1 MLLRKHTSYQRQP
14 RARSLIRTCAAK
26 ASPSVGIV
34 GAGSVGSAIASS
46 LIHKNIAHNIKLT
59 DINMDMCEGVAL
71 DLQDEAFVTGT
82 LVNAVPIKDMN
93 SCDIIIITAGAKQRP
108 GEPRTDLVKRNAV
121 ILKSILDALF
131 PLKSDT
137 IVLLVSNPVDIL
149 TALAQKWCSPYIP
162 REQVIG
168 SGTYLDTQRFRVA
181 LAKRFHIG
189 VKSIHAYVIGEHGDS
204 QVFAHTSS
212 MIGGTHITNYAYVS
226 EAEIG
231 SIEKEVRT
239 KAYEII
245 KRTGATYHGIGACV
259 ATIAESILL
268 DKNEVLP
275 ISVYVAQ
282 YDTYMGWP
290 SILGRRGI
298 VHTIP
303 LSLCAEEL
311 KKLDESAKVIKGSVD
326 NVLAT

>member
-1 MLLRKHTSYQRQP
+1 
-14 RARSLIRTCAAK
+14 
-26 ASPSVGIV
+26 
-34 GAGSVGSAIASS
+34 
-46 LIHKNIAHNIKLT
+46 
-59 DINMDMCEGVAL
+59 MDMCEGVAL

-82 LVNAVPIKDMN
+82 IVNAVPIKDMN

-108 GEPRTDLVKRNAV
+108 GEPRTNLVKRNAV

-137 IVLLVSNPVDIL
+137 VVLLVSNPVDIL
-149 TALAQKWCSPYIP
+149 TALAQKWCLPYIP

-204 QVFAHTSS
+204 QVFAHSSS

-226 EAEIG
+226 EAEIA

-245 KRTGATYHGIGACV
+245 KRAGATYHGIGACV

-268 DKNEVLP
+268 DKNEILP
-275 ISVYVAQ
+275 ISVYVPQ

-290 SILGRRGI
+290 TILGRRGVI
-298 VHTIP
+298 HTIP
-303 LSLCAEEL
+303 LILSAEEQ
-311 KKLDESAKVIKGSVD
+311 KKLDGSAEVIKGSVD
-326 NVLAT
+326 DILAA

>member
-1 MLLRKHTSYQRQP
+1 
-14 RARSLIRTCAAK
+14 
-26 ASPSVGIV
+26 
-34 GAGSVGSAIASS
+34 
-46 LIHKNIAHNIKLT
+46 
-59 DINMDMCEGVAL
+59 MDMCEGVAL

-149 TALAQKWCSPYIP
+149 TASAQKWCSPYIP

-311 KKLDESAKVIKGSVD
+311 KKLDESAKVIKESVD
-326 NVLAT
+326 NILAT

>member
-1 MLLRKHTSYQRQP
+1 MLLRKHIACHGQSA
-14 RARSLIRTCAAK
+14 RARTRVK

-46 LIHKNIAHNIKLT
+46 LIHKNIAHTIKLT
-59 DINMDMCEGVAL
+59 DINHDMCEGVAF

-82 LVNAVPIKDMN
+82 IVDAVPIKDMN

-108 GEPRTDLVKRNAV
+108 DEPRTNLIKRNAV

-137 IVLLVSNPVDIL
+137 IVLVVSNPVDIL
-149 TALAQKWCSPYIP
+149 TALAQKWCSPYVP

-204 QVFAHTSS
+204 QVFAHSS
-212 MIGGTHITNYAYVS
+212 STIGGAHVTNYAYVS
-226 EAEIG
+226 EAEIA
-231 SIEKEVRT
+231 SIEKEVRG

-245 KRTGATYHGIGACV
+245 KRAGATYHGIGACV
-259 ATIAESILL
+259 ATITESIIL

-275 ISVYVAQ
+275 ISVYLPQ
-282 YDTYMGWP
+282 YDTYIGWP
-290 SILGRRGI
+290 AIVGRRGV

-303 LSLCAEEL
+303 LTLSAEEQ

-326 NVLAT
+326 DALAT

>member
-1 MLLRKHTSYQRQP
+1 V
-14 RARSLIRTCAAK
+14 RARNRVRACAK
-26 ASPSVGIV
+26 ASPSIGIV

-46 LIHKNIAHNIKLT
+46 LIHKNIANNIKLT

-82 LVNAVPIKDMN
+82 IVDAVPIKDMN
-93 SCDIIIITAGAKQRP
+93 SCDIIIITAGAKQGP

-121 ILKSILDALF
+121 ILKSVLDALF

-189 VKSIHAYVIGEHGDS
+189 VKSIHAYVVGEHGDS
-204 QVFAHTSS
+204 QVFAHSS
-212 MIGGTHITNYAYVS
+212 STIGGARITNYAYVS
-226 EAEIG
+226 EAEIA
-231 SIEKEVRT
+231 SIEKEVRG

-245 KRTGATYHGIGACV
+245 KRAGATYHGIGACV
-259 ATIAESILL
+259 AEIAESILL
-268 DKNEVLP
+268 DKNEVLS
-275 ISVYVAQ
+275 ISVYLPQ

-290 SILGRRGI
+290 AILGRRGI

-303 LSLCAEEL
+303 LTLSAEEQ
-311 KKLDESAKVIKGSVD
+311 KKLDESAKIIKGTTEE
-326 NVLAT
+326 VLAA

>member
-1 MLLRKHTSYQRQP
+1 MLLRKHIACHGQSA
-14 RARSLIRTCAAK
+14 RARARTRVK

-46 LIHKNIAHNIKLT
+46 LIHKNIAHTIKLT
-59 DINMDMCEGVAL
+59 DINHDMCEGVAF

-82 LVNAVPIKDMN
+82 IVDAIPIKDMN

-108 GEPRTDLVKRNAV
+108 DEPRTNLIKRNAV

-137 IVLLVSNPVDIL
+137 IVLVVSNPVDIL
-149 TALAQKWCSPYIP
+149 TALAQKWCSPYVP

-204 QVFAHTSS
+204 QVFAHSS
-212 MIGGTHITNYAYVS
+212 STIGGAHVTNYAYVS
-226 EAEIG
+226 EAEIA
-231 SIEKEVRT
+231 SIEKEVRY

-245 KRTGATYHGIGACV
+245 KRAGATYHGIGACV
-259 ATIAESILL
+259 ATITESIIL

-275 ISVYVAQ
+275 ISVYLPQ
-282 YDTYMGWP
+282 YDTYIGWP
-290 SILGRRGI
+290 AIVGRRGV

-303 LSLCAEEL
+303 LTLSAEEQ

-326 NVLAT
+326 DALAT

>member
-1 MLLRKHTSYQRQP
+1 MLLRRHKPCHRQQL
-14 RARSLIRTCAAK
+14 RARTRACAK
-26 ASPSVGIV
+26 TSPSVGII

-59 DINMDMCEGVAL
+59 DINQEMCEGVAL

-82 LVNAVPIKDMN
+82 IVDAVPIKEMS

-108 GEPRTDLVKRNAV
+108 DEPRTNLMKRNAA
-121 ILKSILDALF
+121 ILKSIFDALF
-131 PLKSDT
+131 PLKPTT

-189 VKSIHAYVIGEHGDS
+189 VKSIHAYVVGEHGDS
-204 QVFAHTSS
+204 QVFAHSS
-212 MIGGTHITNYAYVS
+212 STIGGTHITNYAYVS
-226 EAEIG
+226 EAEIA
-231 SIEKEVRT
+231 SIEKEVRY

-245 KRTGATYHGIGACV
+245 KRAGATYHGIGACV
-259 ATIAESILL
+259 AEIAESILL

-275 ISVYVAQ
+275 ISVYLPQ
-282 YDTYMGWP
+282 HDTYMGWP
-290 SILGRRGI
+290 TILGRRGV

-303 LSLCAEEL
+303 LALSAEEQ
-311 KKLDESAKVIKGSVD
+311 KKFDESAKVIKGIVD
-326 NVLAT
+326 DFLTA